1 MSENRPLPGRGKS
14 RKMPCGHWRCSQ
26 MKAPNSTAARFARKE
41 LDYIAEMYCANYD
54 IFHCSSLGGGRAKPA
69 IAFKMKRQLL
79 QHMADHLSATMNEKR
94 TVMQIDQKIR
104 DEVRQVKKYLRSKR
118 QKELDCRGYPRE
130 IRLSSSQEYIASKLC
145 TKPRLA
151 GEISDPEKL
160 FENGATLLAVKS
172 EPLIDFA
179 AAACSNSP
187 ELLLPPLITSTEPP
201 VHSLEASLCSL
212 SDYQRSK
219 ELDATMDT
227 LEELQKEALRADIDC
242 SRART
247 EAAIEERRYWEE
259 KRNLLLLERQ
269 MLLERC
275 PVMPNNEPGG
285 DRLSSAVE
293 ERQFWE
299 EKRKTLSLR
308 RQCMIDNLEAI

>member
-1 MSENRPLPGRGKS
+1 MSRQ
-14 RKMPCGHWRCSQ
+14 RC
-26 MKAPNSTAARFARKE
+26 APFWLYFGGSNSTAARFARKE

-160 FENGATLLAVKS
+160 FENGATLLTVKS

-179 AAACSNSP
+179 AAACS
-187 ELLLPPLITSTEPP
+187 T
-201 VHSLEASLCSL
+201 
-212 SDYQRSK
+212 
-219 ELDATMDT
+219 
-227 LEELQKEALRADIDC
+227 
-242 SRART
+242 
-247 EAAIEERRYWEE
+247 IEERRYWEE

-308 RQCMIDNLEAI
+308 RQCFDLVLSLIAFTKKNPSN